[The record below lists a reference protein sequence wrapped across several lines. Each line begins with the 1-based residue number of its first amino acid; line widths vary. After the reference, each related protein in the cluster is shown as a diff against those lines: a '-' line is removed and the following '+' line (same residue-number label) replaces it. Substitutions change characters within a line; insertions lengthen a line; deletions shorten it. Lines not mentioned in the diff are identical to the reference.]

1 MLTPKDVDFYG
12 AEGYVVVRDV
22 LTPAE
27 LERLRTGLARFLD
40 GAGEVDRNDDV
51 YDLEDSHT
59 RANPRVRRIKAPHKL
74 DPAFHDLIGAPK
86 LLDLMRPLL
95 GPSIR
100 LQNSKLNLK
109 SAGYGAAVEWHQD
122 WAYYP
127 YTNDDVLAVGVL
139 LDEFAE
145 DNGAMMVIPGSHRG
159 PVHDHHVNGVFCGGI
174 DPTTPGIDFASAVP
188 LYAPAGS
195 ITLHHA
201 RTIHGSALNRS
212 GRSRN
217 FLLYEAAAGDA
228 WPLAGQL
235 RRLRRLRRVQLA
247 PSVRRTHDPAAH
259 GCGAGAHA
267 AAETGGR
274 DFALPGA
281 ESARAPLLRRP
292 RGAEDAGVA
301 RATRAAGGFTRRA
314 HPPNKEET
322 R

>member
-1 MLTPKDVDFYG
+1 MLIARDVELYRR
-12 AEGYVVVRDV
+12 EGYVVVRDV

-27 LERLRTGLARFLD
+27 LERLRSGLARFLE
-40 GAGEVDRNDDV
+40 GAGEVDRNDDK

-59 RANPRVRRIKAPHKL
+59 RANPRVRRIKAPHRL
-74 DPAFHDLIGAPK
+74 DAAFYDLIRSQK

-95 GPSIR
+95 GESIR

-109 SAGYGAAVEWHQD
+109 SAEYGAAVEWHQD

-127 YTNDDVLAVGVL
+127 YSNDDVLAVGVL
-139 LDEFAE
+139 LDDFAE
-145 DNGAMMVIPGSHRG
+145 DNGAMRVIPGSHRG
-159 PVHDHHVNGVFCGGI
+159 PVHSHHVNGVFCGGI

-228 WPLAGQL
+228 WPLAGSSAAYVDFDEFNS
-235 RRLRRLRRVQLA
+235 RLLCGEPTIQPRMIAVPVRMPLPKPADATSLYLA
-247 PSVRRTHDPAAH
+247 QKALAH
-259 GCGAGAHA
+259 RYF
-267 AAETGGR
+267 E
-274 DFALPGA
+274 
-281 ESARAPLLRRP
+281 
-292 RGAEDAGVA
+292 VY
-301 RATRAAGGFTRRA
+301 
-314 HPPNKEET
+314 EET
-322 R
+322 KTPA

>member
-1 MLTPKDVDFYG
+1 MLSARDVEFYK

-22 LTPAE
+22 LDPAE

-40 GAGEVDRNDDV
+40 GAGNVDRNDDI

-59 RANPRVRRIKAPHKL
+59 RAAPRVRRIKAPHKL
-74 DPAFHDLIGAPK
+74 DPAFHDLIGSPK

-95 GPSIR
+95 GPSVR

-145 DNGAMMVIPGSHRG
+145 DNGAMMVIPRSHKG
-159 PVHDHHVNGVFCGGI
+159 PIHDHHVNGVFCGGI

-228 WPLAGQL
+228 WPLAGSSAAYVDFDEFNS
-235 RRLRRLRRVQLA
+235 RLLCGEPTIQPRMVAVPVRMPLPKPADATSLYLA
-247 PSVRRTHDPAAH
+247 QK
-259 GCGAGAHA
+259 
-267 AAETGGR
+267 
-274 DFALPGA
+274 ALPH
-281 ESARAPLLRRP
+281 RYF
-292 RGAEDAGVA
+292 DVYD
-301 RATRAAGGFTRRA
+301 
-314 HPPNKEET
+314 ET
-322 R
+322 KTPA

>member
-1 MLTPKDVDFYG
+1 MLTAKDVEFYKS
-12 AEGYVVVRDV
+12 EGYVVVRDV
-22 LTPAE
+22 LTPVE
-27 LERLRTGLARFLD
+27 LERLRSGLARFLD

-59 RANPRVRRIKAPHKL
+59 RATPRVRRIKAPHRL
-74 DPAFHDLIGAPK
+74 DPAFHDLIRSPK

-95 GPSIR
+95 GASIQ

-145 DNGAMMVIPGSHRG
+145 DNGAMMVIPRSHKG
-159 PVHDHHVNGVFCGGI
+159 PIHDHHANGVFCGGI

-195 ITLHHA
+195 ITLHHV

-228 WPLAGQL
+228 WPLVGSSAAFVDL
-235 RRLRRLRRVQLA
+235 EEFNSRLLCGEPTIQPRMVAVPVRIPLPKPADATSLYQAQKKLA
-247 PSVRRTHDPAAH
+247 HRYFDVYDGSKTPT
-259 GCGAGAHA
+259 
-267 AAETGGR
+267 
-274 DFALPGA
+274 
-281 ESARAPLLRRP
+281 
-292 RGAEDAGVA
+292 
-301 RATRAAGGFTRRA
+301 
-314 HPPNKEET
+314 
-322 R
+322 